1 MSRSATTA
9 FLALGLALLVVTGA
23 PLASAQDEAP
33 AASAAPAN
41 DDPTGLAKY
50 IGDLPP
56 SFDDP
61 TEVMGRFKTLLEKN
75 DPGGMASLLGLDPA
89 AAVAS
94 EDFVERFLEI
104 RDLATQLLVL
114 KTLADDRRIL
124 IIGRE
129 VWPFPFPIVQTDGKW
144 AFDTE
149 AGLEEIVN
157 RTIGEDELMA
167 IETARG
173 YVQAQFEYRATDWDG
188 DGVPEYAR
196 HLISTPGNFDGL
208 YWPDEPG
215 IPESPAGG
223 FVSDDDVPEEGDV
236 SGYFGYRYRILE
248 GQGDEVAG
256 GAYSYVIN
264 DNMIAGFGL
273 IARPVTYGVT
283 GVMTFVVNQYGTVY
297 EKDLGPDTAE
307 LADAITAFDP
317 DQSWS
322 IVTEVTE

>member
-1 MSRSATTA
+1 MSRSTATV
-9 FLALGLALLVVTGA
+9 FLALGLTLLAAGA
-23 PLASAQDEAP
+23 PAFAQDAP
-33 AASAAPAN
+33 EVATASPA
-41 DDPTGLAKY
+41 DSDPTGLTKY

-56 SFDDP
+56 QFDDP
-61 TEVMGRFKTLLEKN
+61 TDVMGRFKTLLAEN
-75 DPGGMASLLGLDPA
+75 DPAEMARLLGLDPA
-89 AAVAS
+89 VAVAS
-94 EDFVERFLEI
+94 EDFIERFAEI
-104 RDLATQLLVL
+104 RDLATQLLTL
-114 KTLADDRRIL
+114 RTLADDRRVL

-149 AGLEEIVN
+149 AGLEEIIN

-173 YVQAQFEYRATDWDG
+173 YVRAQDEYRTTDWDG
-188 DGVPEYAR
+188 DGVSEYAR
-196 HLISTPGNFDGL
+196 RLISTDGAFDGL

-215 IPESPAGG
+215 IPESPAGA
-223 FVSDDDVPEEGDV
+223 FVSDDELPEEGEV

-248 GQGDEVAG
+248 GQGDGVAG

-273 IARPVTYGVT
+273 IARPASYGVT
-283 GVMTFVVNQYGTVY
+283 GIMTFVVNQYGTVY
-297 EKDLGPDTAE
+297 EKDLGPDTSE
-307 LADAITAFDP
+307 LADAITVFDP
-317 DQSWS
+317 DESWN